1 MGGAAVDRRRLW
13 YRLLVLEVVLLGALG
28 IFVFFESWLIGVNL
42 EMEGLLRGTLEVVL
56 SGELA
61 AFVSALVGTAAVG
74 IGGVAYAWSV
84 ERPTWPYVLVGLM
97 FLAFALML
105 MGARPSREMRERAL
119 AAEPARVQHLLP

>member
-1 MGGAAVDRRRLW
+1 VDRRRLW
-13 YRLLVLEVVLLGALG
+13 HRLLVLEVVLLGALG
-28 IFVFFESWLIGVNL
+28 VFVFFESWLIGVNL
-42 EMEGLLRGTLEVVL
+42 ETEGLLRGTLEVVL

-74 IGGVAYAWSV
+74 IGGVAYAWSA

-97 FLAFALML
+97 FLVFALMV

-119 AAEPARVQHLLP
+119 SAEPPRVEHLLR

>member
-1 MGGAAVDRRRLW
+1 MDRRRLW

-42 EMEGLLRGTLEVVL
+42 ETEGLLRGTLEVVL

-74 IGGVAYAWSV
+74 IGGVAYAWSA

-97 FLAFALML
+97 FLVFALML
-105 MGARPSREMRERAL
+105 LAARPSRQMRERAL
-119 AAEPARVQHLLP
+119 SAEPARVQHLLP